1 MGCGAS
7 VPDKQV
13 EHKEG
18 PSSPTTQHAV
28 PTASR
33 NMRAT
38 STDEDAMFGNYV
50 IDTSSLRFST
60 TEITTNDRDVSKG
73 QLFAKSDTVRELI
86 SVALKGNFI
95 FESLTRHELE
105 NLIDVFSPIS
115 CVEGDQIIKQG
126 AVGDFMYVICY
137 CNFLFFLVSFN
148 VFIFSMCD
156 F

>member
-13 EHKEG
+13 ENKEG
-18 PSSPTTQHAV
+18 PSSPKNAQQSAPV
-28 PTASR
+28 MKRSMRPPTRTGSYDD
-33 NMRAT
+33 T
-38 STDEDAMFGNYV
+38 GMFGNYV

-60 TEITTNDRDVSKG
+60 TEITTPDDTEESAPKRY
-73 QLFAKSDTVRELI
+73 AKSDAVRELI

-115 CVEGDQIIKQG
+115 CVGGDEIIKQG
-126 AVGDFMYVICY
+126 AVGDFM
-137 CNFLFFLVSFN
+137 
-148 VFIFSMCD
+148 
-156 F
+156 